1 MLVIFTYYP
10 SQEVQD
16 NVAQTLKSDEIE
28 RTIRKNDLQAEFLFF
43 YDQVLVVYGMD
54 CNEWTEVLSL
64 FSLWE
69 TLT

>member
-16 NVAQTLKSDEIE
+16 NAAQTLKSDEIE
-28 RTIRKNDLQAEFLFF
+28 RTIRKNDLQAEFLFL

>member
-16 NVAQTLKSDEIE
+16 NAAQTLKSDEIE
-28 RTIRKNDLQAEFLFF
+28 RTIRKNDLQAEFLFL

-54 CNEWTEVLSL
+54 CNE
-64 FSLWE
+64 
-69 TLT
+69 